1 MTVGTSVLDDS
12 ALSLHWAAHLGRVN
26 VVMELLNRG
35 AYINAQNNGGGTPL
49 HWPSQNGHIDFV
61 KFLVNN
67 KADVNAKNHYGHRTL
82 HYAEHCHYTAIAS
95 YLQSQGGIK

>member
-1 MTVGTSVLDDS
+1 MGVGTSVLNDS
-12 ALSLHWAAHLGRVN
+12 EPSPYWAAHLGRLN
-26 VVMELLNRG
+26 VVTELLNRG

-67 KADVNAKNHYGHRTL
+67 KADVNAKDHYGKRTL

>member
-12 ALSLHWAAHLGRVN
+12 EPSPYWTAHLGWVN
-26 VVMELLNRG
+26 VVTELLNRG

-67 KADVNAKNHYGHRTL
+67 KADVNAKDHYGKRTL